1 MCFNGIIW
9 VAVILLSDVA
19 SASGGI
25 QRLYFCY
32 KLATLREV
40 MFNENICYYLFN
52 VNSQSVQ
59 ETMTNTSYI
68 QVKDIQQ
75 QKGIALLLPVHT

>member
-52 VNSQSVQ
+52 VNS
-59 ETMTNTSYI
+59 
-68 QVKDIQQ
+68 
-75 QKGIALLLPVHT
+75 